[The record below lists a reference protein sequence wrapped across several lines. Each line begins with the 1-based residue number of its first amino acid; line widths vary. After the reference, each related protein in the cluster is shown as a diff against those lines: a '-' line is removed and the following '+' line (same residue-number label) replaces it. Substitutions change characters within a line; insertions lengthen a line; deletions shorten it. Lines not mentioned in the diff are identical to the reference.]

1 VIDQVMEKKGYHEEP
16 LTWVDAE
23 PDVLAEEELDL
34 AEVSAVEHQT
44 ADDTVKM
51 YLKEIGLVP
60 LLTAAEEV
68 ALAKAIER
76 GKMAAERLNSGA
88 ELPPDEVERLRSE
101 VEKGQVARHRLIEA
115 NLRLVVSIA
124 KKHMGRGL
132 SFLDLIEEGN
142 IGLMKAVEKYDY
154 RRGFKFSTYATW
166 WIRQAISRAIAD
178 QARTIRLPAHMGDTI
193 TSLLKI
199 SRQLAQKLGH
209 DPSIEE
215 IGEAMGISPE
225 KVRHIMKVS
234 QLPISLDSP
243 VGEDQDSLL
252 GEFVE
257 DTTSPEPIDAASRGM
272 LNAQLRQVLKTL
284 PERERKV
291 IELRYGLVDGRPR
304 TLEEISYE
312 FGVTRERIRQI
323 EAEALRRLRHPSR
336 AKLLKG
342 YLEE

>member
-1 VIDQVMEKKGYHEEP
+1 MERKGYYEDALAWPDGEP
-16 LTWVDAE
+16 TALE
-23 PDVLAEEELDL
+23 EEELDL
-34 AEVSAVEHQT
+34 AEISAVEHQT

-76 GKMAAERLNSGA
+76 GKLAAERLNSGVDLTA
-88 ELPPDEVERLRSE
+88 EEVEHLKAEIER
-101 VEKGQVARHRLIEA
+101 GQVARQRLIEA

-193 TSLLKI
+193 TTLLKV

-209 DPSIEE
+209 DPSVEE
-215 IGEAMGISPE
+215 IGEAMGIPAE
-225 KVRHIMKVS
+225 RVRHIMKVS
-234 QLPISLDSP
+234 QLPVSLDSP
-243 VGEDQDSLL
+243 VGEDQDSFL
-252 GEFVE
+252 GEFIE
-257 DTTSPEPIDAASRGM
+257 DTSVPEPMDAASREM
-272 LNAQLRQVLKTL
+272 LNIQLREVLKTL

-304 TLEEISYE
+304 TLEEISLE

-323 EAEALRRLRHPSR
+323 EADALRRLRHPSR
-336 AKLLKG
+336 AKHLKG